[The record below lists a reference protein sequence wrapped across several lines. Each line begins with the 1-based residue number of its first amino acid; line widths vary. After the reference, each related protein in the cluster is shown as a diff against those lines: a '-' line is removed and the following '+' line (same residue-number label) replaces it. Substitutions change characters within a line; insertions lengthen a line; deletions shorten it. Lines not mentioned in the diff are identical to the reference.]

1 MDPIREEEEADN
13 GDRTTRSASAKMPLL
28 SRAKFTRTP
37 GSRASDNSDVLPHD
51 IEPPETQVPQEE
63 NGLTNEDD
71 ERLSETTDSVL
82 ITEVKDQAEQGSVG
96 SEDGRDTVDGELEDV
111 FIGDEDVIPEKEE
124 VAEGSD
130 EDCDTDLEVEEE
142 EIDKE
147 ELHDT
152 TGRTRYTKLCEKLG
166 VVPCSYFTRHI
177 QDSELIMKFHGLGPQ
192 GTRAIAKILKDNIT
206 IERLN
211 LEGNWMEADGAKA
224 MAKMLEENISISDLV
239 LRGNKLGSDGGY
251 HMSKMLENNTTLK
264 RIDLSGNDFEDR
276 DAEYFADA
284 LEENKCLHELILSNN
299 KFGEEAGELLGF
311 AVGSND
317 ILEHL
322 DLSWNQIRGAGAV
335 AVGKGL
341 KENVRLKT
349 CDLSWNGM
357 GPEGGYAV
365 SDALGV
371 NNVVLELDIS
381 GNRLDLAC
389 AKKLANSLA
398 INDSLRTLKMGS
410 NPVTTAGA
418 IAIVAA
424 LNKNE
429 NSVLVFLD
437 LTDIPVEFEFIRT
450 VEDIQR
456 KRSFRVIHGL
466 VLRSG
471 NTPDDIGKPPIDPNL
486 RHPLLIMKEHV
497 LVNDMRIVEVFRRY
511 DTNNTMCVTPEQFMD
526 AMDELKLKYWRSQI
540 DDIAKKLD
548 KFGNGTIYYGDFI
561 PPDPPRRESA
571 ILDLKTA
578 SATATA

>member
-1 MDPIREEEEADN
+1 MEQEGVPYLAYDEAQYNVVEDRDLIDYDDDGAADDEDDMDPIREEEEADN

-341 KENVRLKT
+341 K
-349 CDLSWNGM
+349 
-357 GPEGGYAV
+357 
-365 SDALGV
+365 
-371 NNVVLELDIS
+371 
-381 GNRLDLAC
+381 
-389 AKKLANSLA
+389 
-398 INDSLRTLKMGS
+398 MGS